1 MIATKTKIRR
11 TPFLWDRPGVVELA
25 WLIHP
30 DKREVVIYTKTG
42 TRVLNAPS
50 MLRGEGPVE
59 GFELDIQPIWEDED
73 PDFE

>member
-11 TPFLWDRPGVVELA
+11 IPFLWGRPGVVELA

-42 TRVLNAPS
+42 TRVLNNPDL
-50 MLRGEGPVE
+50 LRGEGPVE
-59 GFELDIQPIWEDED
+59 GFKLDLEPIWEDD
-73 PDFE
+73 DLDLD